1 MAPVPA
7 LPVVTLAIFIILINP
22 ITFCAWK
29 HGKYGLLGWLVFQMF
44 CLVRIVGSILQ
55 IQEAVSNSTGD
66 TAALVLVNVG
76 LSPLLLGSLGI
87 LHEA

>member
-1 MAPVPA
+1 
-7 LPVVTLAIFIILINP
+7 
-22 ITFCAWK
+22 
-29 HGKYGLLGWLVFQMF
+29 MF